1 MNFNAYTSQKSH
13 FDVWFFPLCFVCVM
27 LLLHHIVGS
36 ISWPLETANQQ
47 RDFNTAL
54 GQTLLTGFFWITVRA
69 IHKNVSSTLISIL
82 LEKHALSEFQ
92 HHRKVLTHQYA
103 NHLIWSM
110 TFGVIMPVI
119 YMVNEGL
126 IYRFHEPEVFT
137 IAVSAIAFWL
147 LMATFLLQVTSNTRY
162 IIKIGD
168 SRSGDLRTDY
178 SVIEQSFSMALNN
191 SLLGMSGIAL
201 IPVFWINKP
210 IPVLDFLLFNLF
222 SGVLLVYLFL
232 PVYKI
237 FVRFRGLQ
245 RARLQQVNEDITSLI
260 RNQASGATN
269 AVSRKIEMLETEKE
283 YLQHVTT
290 VRQKL
295 SVLGVCTLI
304 PACWLI
310 KIALES
316 FLA

>member
-13 FDVWFFPLCFVCVM
+13 FDVWFYPLCFVCVM
-27 LLLHHIVGS
+27 LLLHHIVGA

-54 GQTLLTGFFWITVRA
+54 GQTLLTGFFWITVRT
-69 IHKNVSSTLISIL
+69 IHRNVSSTLITIL

-103 NHLIWSM
+103 NHLIWST

-126 IYRFHEPEVFT
+126 IYRFHESEVFT
-137 IAVSAIAFWL
+137 IAISAIAFWL

-168 SRSGDLRTDY
+168 SRSDDLRTEY
-178 SVIEQSFSMALNN
+178 SVTKQSFSMALKN
-191 SLLGMSGIAL
+191 SLLAMSGIAL
-201 IPVFWINKP
+201 TPVFWINKP
-210 IPVLDFLLFNLF
+210 IPTFDFLLFNLF
-222 SGVLLVYLFL
+222 SGVLLVYLFW

-237 FVRFRGLQ
+237 FLKLRSLQ
-245 RARLQQVNEDITSLI
+245 HIRLQQVNEDITSLI
-260 RNQASGATN
+260 RSQASGGTN
-269 AVSRKIEMLETEKE
+269 VVSRKIEILESEKE
-283 YLQHVTT
+283 YLQHATT
-290 VRQKL
+290 LRQKL
-295 SVLGVCTLI
+295 SVLGVCILI
-304 PACWLI
+304 PASWLI

-316 FLA
+316 FLT